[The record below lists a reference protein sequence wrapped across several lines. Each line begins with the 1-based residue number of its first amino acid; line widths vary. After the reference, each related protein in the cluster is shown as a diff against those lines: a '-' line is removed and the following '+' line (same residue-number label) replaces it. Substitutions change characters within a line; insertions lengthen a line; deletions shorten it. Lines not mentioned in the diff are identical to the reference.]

1 MLPNLPMSLLVSLRR
16 GNEELQLGAYAA
28 IVLTYDELQ
37 DEGGSLLARHRNN
50 RWYGE
55 GEEYSSLEVI
65 GPLIVKGP
73 AGQVLGPYTNSS
85 MFDGV
90 SYVDRRVFAFTD
102 VQRENWYVHDAG
114 AHWSQLRIA
123 FHATG
128 P

>member
-1 MLPNLPMSLLVSLRR
+1 MSLLISLRR
-16 GNEELQLGAYAA
+16 TNEELELGAFAS
-28 IVLTYDELQ
+28 IQLTYDELRNE
-37 DEGGSLLARHRNN
+37 DGSLLARHRNN

-55 GEEYSSLEVI
+55 GEEYSSLEII

-73 AGQVLGPYTNSS
+73 SGETLGPYMNSS

-102 VQRENWYVHDAG
+102 VQREDWYVHDAG
-114 AHWSQLRIA
+114 AHWPELKISFQR
-123 FHATG
+123 TG